1 MIVDIKQIH
10 GNWDD
15 GYVLH
20 KHTVSSTYL
29 GDDANGRPQF
39 DTIRTAPGEAL
50 YQLKYN
56 KNWAQTAPL
65 ATALAK
71 HIWPFFDSVDLI
83 IPMPASNL
91 RPRQPVTELARALGT
106 LVGVEVSETLLT
118 KAPTTQLKNLTTK
131 DEKAAVLAGQF
142 TVADGIPGNTKHTIL
157 LLDDLFHTGASMEA
171 ACAAL
176 RTYSKIGTIY
186 VAAVTWR

>member
-20 KHTVSSTYL
+20 KHTASSTFI
-29 GDDANGRPQF
+29 GEDEFGHPRF
-39 DTIRTAPGEAL
+39 DTVRSEPGEAVF
-50 YQLKYN
+50 QLKYRDG
-56 KNWAQTAPL
+56 WTQIPPL
-65 ATALAK
+65 AKALAGE
-71 HIWPFFDSVDLI
+71 ILPRFDSVDLI
-83 IPMPASNL
+83 IPMPASNP

-106 LVGVEVSETLLT
+106 LVGVKVSETLLT